1 MFPLE
6 VIQFLMTSTSHH
18 IGVSES
24 SRFALEVSVRHEID
38 MRRSVLYSV
47 L

>member
-24 SRFALEVSVRHEID
+24 SRFTLEVSVRHEID